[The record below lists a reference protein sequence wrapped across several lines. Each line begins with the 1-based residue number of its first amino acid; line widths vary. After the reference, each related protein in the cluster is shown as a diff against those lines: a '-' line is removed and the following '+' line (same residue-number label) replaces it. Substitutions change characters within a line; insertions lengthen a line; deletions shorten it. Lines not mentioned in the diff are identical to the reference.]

1 MVDNIEYV
9 KNVSL
14 FKSLQEDEL
23 KLLSPRFTAQEYK
36 EGETVLREH
45 EKSTDLY
52 ILVEGKV
59 NVVLETEEI
68 EFVIDELQAGQF
80 FGEMA
85 LLDGKPRSANV
96 VCMSDCRMLKLS
108 GKDYYEILELNPS
121 ILRNLVLELCDRLRK
136 ANAKLKGDDSPQVA
150 VVSRLG

>member
-1 MVDNIEYV
+1 MADNIEYI

-23 KLLSPRFTAQEYK
+23 KLLSTRFTAHEYK
-36 EGETVLREH
+36 EGETVLREY
-45 EKSTDLY
+45 EKSTALY
-52 ILVEGKV
+52 ILVEGEV
-59 NVVLETEEI
+59 SVVLETDGI
-68 EFVIDELQAGQF
+68 EFVIDELRAGQF

-85 LLDGKPRSANV
+85 LLDGKPRSADV

-121 ILRNLVLELCDRLRK
+121 ILRSLLLELCDRLRK
-136 ANAKLKGDDSPQVA
+136 ANAKLKGDNSSQVA
-150 VVSRLG
+150 VESNLD

>member
-1 MVDNIEYV
+1 MVDNIEYI

-14 FKSLQEDEL
+14 FKSLQEDDL
-23 KLLSPRFTAQEYK
+23 KLLSTRFTAEEFK
-36 EGETVLREH
+36 EGEKVLREL
-45 EKSTDLY
+45 EKSTALY
-52 ILVEGKV
+52 ILVEGEV

-68 EFVIDELQAGQF
+68 EFVIDELRAGQF

-85 LLDGKPRSANV
+85 LLDGKPRSADV

-121 ILRNLVLELCDRLRK
+121 ILRSLVLELCDRLRK
-136 ANAKLKGDDSPQVA
+136 ANVKIKGDNSSQLFID
-150 VVSRLG
+150 